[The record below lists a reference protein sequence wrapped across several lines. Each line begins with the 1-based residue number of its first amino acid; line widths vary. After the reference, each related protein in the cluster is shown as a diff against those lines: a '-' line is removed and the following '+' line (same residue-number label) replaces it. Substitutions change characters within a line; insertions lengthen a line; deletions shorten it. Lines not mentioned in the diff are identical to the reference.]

1 MIISGCDDFRS
12 WGKSEPKDM
21 AKEAPLKINPAQKW
35 NRNQITVP
43 VKDRAIT
50 IDVPKID
57 TPREEL
63 AHGIAQINMANSG
76 RLLYQNEYG
85 KEVAKDKM
93 PVISNKVYN
102 KNQIQP
108 VNPGIK
114 IRAPIILTE
123 EERLKG
129 GRDIVKSQ
137 LEQALKGSLDTD
149 GYIKIC
155 DTMVKIVKDA
165 AEKLWWEK
173 ALAKLNRHKT
183 RALIFERQ
191 GRDTSTP
198 FMDGQI
204 ENLKSEIDE
213 RLLSSN
219 MLGLIDPLIAPVAV
233 VAAPVAVAPGAPML
247 DPNSPPL
254 GAPVG
259 PAGGVVPPAGGV
271 VPPAGVVPPP
281 HPPEVIPDAPVGG
294 PDAPDAGE
302 VKTPDEA
309 EAFVPVVPVV
319 EDANMP
325 DPTTVDAPSAE
336 DIARERAESV
346 LLRRG
351 VEMGL
356 IPQADVSAVSGVAV
370 IEEEKHDIP
379 LTETTVVTG
388 SNIPSGAPMLI
399 PPPPPPPS
407 GAPSGLLAE
416 IAGFS
421 SSSTLKSVPTAEKP
435 ALTGIAAGI
444 AEGLKGLKSTTV
456 EKKPEKKKEMTE
468 LEKAMAKRRGTM
480 TEEPDDDEEEQ
491 EKLEELKEKQEE
503 AKREAEVELEKQNKI
518 LEELINKNLVLIRKL
533 YQAGRTPQLIDVVK
547 IEAADMAK
555 AKEQRL
561 ALQKIPKATVKW
573 VKVARDKKTNDIDK
587 VKRLIANAKKD
598 GKSTLAMELQGDL
611 DRFLNTTREFT
622 PEGLPIVGTGSTYSG
637 SQNPAGTKIK
647 KKTKPV
653 FDDTI
658 DYVATA
664 LDLWMRCRNASKANP
679 KKGPCGRMGKGK
691 LKRMTQKEA
700 MMAVEKLEKKLVKL
714 S

>member
-12 WGKSEPKDM
+12 WGKSEPKDI
-21 AKEAPLKINPAQKW
+21 ASEAPLRINPAQMW

-50 IDVPKID
+50 IDIPRID
-57 TPREEL
+57 TRREEL
-63 AHGIAQINMANSG
+63 AHGIAQINLENSG
-76 RLLYQNEYG
+76 KLLYQNEFG
-85 KEVAKDKM
+85 REVATDKT
-93 PVISNKVYN
+93 PFASSSKVYN

-108 VNPGIK
+108 VSTGIK

-123 EERLKG
+123 DERLKG
-129 GRDIVKSQ
+129 ARDIVKSQ

-155 DTMVKIVKDA
+155 DTMVKIVKDV

-204 ENLKSEIDE
+204 ENLKSEIDD

-233 VAAPVAVAPGAPML
+233 AVPAGAPVAVAIPVGAPVFN
-247 DPNSPPL
+247 PNIPPL
-254 GAPVG
+254 GAPV
-259 PAGGVVPPAGGV
+259 AGVPPVPPAGGV
-271 VPPAGVVPPP
+271 VPPP
-281 HPPEVIPDAPVGG
+281 HPPEAPPGD

-302 VKTPDEA
+302 VV
-309 EAFVPVVPVV
+309 AFVPVVPVV
-319 EDANMP
+319 EEESMP
-325 DPTTVDAPSAE
+325 DPTTLDAE
-336 DIARERAESV
+336 QEARERADSV
-346 LLRRG
+346 LFRQG
-351 VEMGL
+351 VNMGL
-356 IPQADVSAVSGVAV
+356 IPQAGVAT
-370 IEEEKHDIP
+370 IEEEEEKHDIP
-379 LTETTVVTG
+379 LTDTSNVITG
-388 SNIPSGAPMLI
+388 SAIPPGAPMLI
-399 PPPPPPPS
+399 PSSTTVPPPPPPPPPPS
-407 GAPSGLLAE
+407 TSGTPSGLLAA
-416 IAGFS
+416 ISGFS
-421 SSSTLKSVPTAEKP
+421 RTSLTSVPTEDKP

-444 AEGLKGLKSTTV
+444 AEGRKGLKTTPTAQPV
-456 EKKPEKKKEMTE
+456 EEKPPTE
-468 LEKAMAKRRGTM
+468 LELAIAKRRATM
-480 TEEPDDDEEEQ
+480 AGDEPDDDEEEK
-491 EKLEELKEKQEE
+491 EKLAELKEKQEE
-503 AKREAEVELEKQNKI
+503 AQREAQAELEKQNEI
-518 LEELINKNLVLIRKL
+518 LEELRNQNLALIRKL
-533 YQAGRTPQLIDVVK
+533 HQAGRMPQVVDVVK
-547 IEAADMAK
+547 IEAADMVEAK
-555 AKEQRL
+555 KQRI
-561 ALQKIPKATVKW
+561 ALQKIPKATTVRVKE
-573 VKVARDKKTNDIDK
+573 ARDKKTEDIAK
-587 VKRLIANAKKD
+587 VKDLIAKAKAD
-598 GKSTLAMELQGDL
+598 GKPTSGLEGDL
-611 DRFLNTTREFT
+611 DRFLSTTTMKT
-622 PEGLPIVGTGSTYSG
+622 PEGVPIVGTGIK
-637 SQNPAGTKIK
+637 TKITRK
-647 KKTKPV
+647 VKPI